1 MDFRIESVEYSAQA
15 SLRESFILTRGFCYH
30 MYEDTPNK
38 EEIDWIA
45 KRVREIYDYEKLKDC
60 DIDYLYNQEFGMR
73 ADTKIFEGIFPD
85 DSSPIQGPAR
95 AVIMDQANADRET
108 LTQAERMR
116 LHFLKKE
123 AEIEIRRAFGHRKE
137 LHREHRNKLANS
149 ISDAFSSLV
158 SLLPWN

>member
-1 MDFRIESVEYSAQA
+1 
-15 SLRESFILTRGFCYH
+15 

-45 KRVREIYDYEKLKDC
+45 ERVREIYDYERLKDC

-73 ADTKIFEGIFPD
+73 ADAQIFEALFPAEE
-85 DSSPIQGPAR
+85 STVQGSTLAF
-95 AVIMDQANADRET
+95 VLDQENADREA
-108 LTQAERMR
+108 LTEAEQIR
-116 LHFLKKE
+116 LHMLKKE

-149 ISDAFSSLV
+149 VSDALSSLG
-158 SLLPWN
+158 SLFSWG